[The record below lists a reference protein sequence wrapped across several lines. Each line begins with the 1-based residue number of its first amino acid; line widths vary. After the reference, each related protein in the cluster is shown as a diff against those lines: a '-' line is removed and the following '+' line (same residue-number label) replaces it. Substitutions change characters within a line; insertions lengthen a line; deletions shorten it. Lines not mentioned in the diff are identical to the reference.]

1 MKKVKGLQREVLLE
15 KEKKIHENKILTE
28 EFFIFLLLIFITFS
42 FSYTHRYFA
51 LKGGENSPSSDV
63 FFILKVVSLVV
74 LIIYLL
80 IWNFFLIARIVR
92 AFYWH
97 FRIVGD

>member
-1 MKKVKGLQREVLLE
+1 MEKTYNMKRKNLLSV
-15 KEKKIHENKILTE
+15 HENKILTE

-51 LKGGENSPSSDV
+51 LKLGENSFSSDV

-80 IWNFFLIARIVR
+80 IWNFFLLARIVR
-92 AFYWH
+92 AFYRDFTWA
-97 FRIVGD
+97 

>member
-1 MKKVKGLQREVLLE
+1 MKQSQI
-15 KEKKIHENKILTE
+15 KEKRIHENKVLTE

-51 LKGGENSPSSDV
+51 LRLGENSFPADI

-74 LIIYLL
+74 LIIYLI

-92 AFYWH
+92 AFYH
-97 FRIVGD
+97 DFLRA

>member
-1 MKKVKGLQREVLLE
+1 MLTRLQDKRENHE
-15 KEKKIHENKILTE
+15 DKIHENRILTE

-51 LKGGENSPSSDV
+51 LKGGENSLPSDI
-63 FFILKVVSLVV
+63 FFILKIVALIV
-74 LIIYLL
+74 LIVYLV

-92 AFYWH
+92 AFYID
-97 FRIVGD
+97 FKKG